1 MTPSECA
8 ALVGK
13 PVKVRRLTG
22 TPGFH
27 TARLDAV
34 CKDEALVMLKDH
46 KHHVWVPISSVR
58 RWLKAE
64 SMQAAQRKGR

>member
-1 MTPSECA
+1 MDANEAA

-34 CKDEALVMLKDH
+34 CKHEALVTLTNH
-46 KHHVWVPISSVR
+46 GHP
-58 RWLKAE
+58 E
-64 SMQAAQRKGR
+64 